1 MESHTEPMNP
11 VILIPARMESTRFP
25 GKPLA
30 PIKGEPMVI
39 RCAKNAIKTGIRTL
53 VCTDSEM
60 IKLVCEDYKIEV
72 IETPRFNTG
81 TDRIAW
87 AAANL
92 GNDIVINLQGDEP
105 LVNTEAISKFA
116 SHIASEFLSTDIIWN
131 GVTSIEQKSAFD
143 PNNVKAVV
151 DGAGRILYLTR
162 KPIRNSIESELFP
175 IYLKQL
181 GLYGFTKEILME
193 FASIT
198 NSRLEK
204 SESVEMLRWLEN
216 GKKLMSINLQCTSVS
231 VDTPEDIVEVERII
245 NESI

>member
-1 MESHTEPMNP
+1 
-11 VILIPARMESTRFP
+11 MESTRFP

-30 PIKGEPMVI
+30 PIKGEPMI
-39 RCAKNAIKTGIRTL
+39 IHCAKNAIMTGIRTI

-60 IKLVCEDYKIEV
+60 IRLACKDYKVEV
-72 IETPRFNTG
+72 IETPYFDTG

-87 AAANL
+87 AAAML
-92 GNDIVINLQGDEP
+92 ENDLVINLQGDEP
-105 LVNTEAISKFA
+105 LIHAKAITSFL
-116 SHIASEFLSTDIIWN
+116 SHIASDSCAEDVIWN

-151 DGAGRILYLTR
+151 DNAGNVLYLTR
-162 KPIRNSIESELFP
+162 KPIRNSIDPDVFP

-181 GLYGFTKEILME
+181 GLYGFSKEILIE
-193 FASIT
+193 FASMA

-216 GKKLMSINLQCTSVS
+216 GKRLVSVNLGCMSIS
-231 VDTPEDIVEVERII
+231 VDTPEDLIEAERMIREI
-245 NESI
+245 